1 MILDDDDDNADIT
14 EIYRLKILCKR
25 GHEILKMRTVKLYI
39 LTLDHPPPPPRF
51 TSYMFDL
58 CKLVPDY
65 PLHLLKLN
73 CFPTTYTIVIVSA
86 Y

>member
-39 LTLDHPPPPPRF
+39 LTLDHPPHPLD
-51 TSYMFDL
+51 S
-58 CKLVPDY
+58 LVIY
-65 PLHLLKLN
+65 
-73 CFPTTYTIVIVSA
+73 V
-86 Y
+86 

>member
-39 LTLDHPPPPPRF
+39 LTLDHPPHPLD
-51 TSYMFDL
+51 S
-58 CKLVPDY
+58 LVIC
-65 PLHLLKLN
+65 LTCVN
-73 CFPTTYTIVIVSA
+73 
-86 Y
+86 